1 MSTNTRDRV
10 LKTLLLRQECT
21 INELADS
28 VGIKPISVRHHLAKL
43 EAEGLIAST
52 EERHDVGRPRFVY
65 TLTKK
70 GMEEFPT
77 RYLTLTLRLLEQL
90 KATLP
95 EKMVGELFRKI
106 AQDMALEL
114 TEDLNTEDLPI
125 EERLNILKDL
135 MATEGFTVEWQKV
148 GDTYHIIEANCPY
161 HHVGESHTEI
171 CTVSQE
177 LIANV
182 TSVTPTQVTCILDGD
197 AQCKYIVPAPEH
209 SSEK

>member
-1 MSTNTRDRV
+1 MSDNTRDRV

-28 VGIKPISVRHHLAKL
+28 VGIKPISVRHHVNKL
-43 EAEGLIAST
+43 EAEGLITST
-52 EERHDVGRPRFVY
+52 EERHDVGRPRLVY
-65 TLTKK
+65 SLTPK

-95 EKMVGELFRKI
+95 EKMIGDIFRKI
-106 AQDMALEL
+106 AQNIALEL
-114 TEDLNTEDLPI
+114 TEDLETENLPI

-135 MATEGFTVEWQKV
+135 MATEGFTIEWKKE
-148 GDTYHIIEANCPY
+148 GDDYHIIEANCPF
-161 HHVGESHTEI
+161 HHLGETHTEI
-171 CTVSQE
+171 CAVSQE

-182 TSVTPTQVTCILDGD
+182 TDVSPKQVTCILDGD
-197 AQCKYIVPAPEH
+197 TQCKYIVPAPKR
-209 SSEK
+209 SP

>member
-1 MSTNTRDRV
+1 MSTSTRDRV

-28 VGIKPISVRHHLAKL
+28 VDIKAISVRHHLAKL
-43 EAEGLIAST
+43 EAEGLIKSK
-52 EERHDVGRPRFVY
+52 EERHNVGRPRLVY

-77 RYLTLTLRLLEQL
+77 RYLSLILRLLEQL

-95 EKMVGELFRKI
+95 EKMVGELFRNI
-106 AQDMALEL
+106 AQGMAIEL
-114 TEDLNTEDLPI
+114 TEDLDIEDLPI

-135 MATEGFTVEWQKV
+135 MITEGFTVEWQKV
-148 GDTYHIIEANCPY
+148 GDTYQIIEANCPY
-161 HHVGESHTEI
+161 HHVGASHPEI

-182 TSVTPTQVTCILDGD
+182 TNVSPTQVTCILDGD
-197 AQCKYIVPAPEH
+197 AHCKYIVPAPE
-209 SSEK
+209 KT